1 MKRHLI
7 SFFVIVL
14 IGTLGFLQADTFET
28 LNKVVK
34 NVVPDGF
41 TVNKGQTWNNRF
53 TYKITYDKDPE
64 GMNRLIF
71 SLNPGKHEFSQMDLA
86 FDHEKF
92 TWQGR
97 NALFTDG
104 SKTGM
109 SVIYFILKNKAGGF
123 SIIHRAIGGKAMTK
137 VELEKLLSSIA
148 LKEFEK

>member
-7 SFFVIVL
+7 SFLVIVL

-28 LNKVVK
+28 FNKVVK
-34 NVVPDGF
+34 DAVPDGF

-71 SLNPGKHEFSQMDLA
+71 RFNPGKHEFSQVDLA

-104 SKTGM
+104 TKTGM
-109 SVIYFILKNKAGGF
+109 SGMSVMLKNKAGGF
-123 SIIHRAIGGKAMTK
+123 SITHRAIGGKAMNRA
-137 VELEKLLSSIA
+137 ELEKLLSSIA

>member
-28 LNKVVK
+28 FNKVVK
-34 NVVPDGF
+34 DAVPDGF

-71 SLNPGKHEFSQMDLA
+71 SLNPGKHEFSEMDLA
-86 FDHEKF
+86 LYHQQL

-97 NALFTDG
+97 NALFNDG
-104 SKTGM
+104 TKTGM
-109 SVIYFILKNKAGGF
+109 SGITVILKNKAGVF
-123 SIIHRAIGGKAMTK
+123 SIIHRAIGGKAMTR
-137 VELEKLLSSIA
+137 VELEKFLSSIA
-148 LKEFEK
+148 LKELEK